1 MTQDLEQLFDLLE
14 TLVRLHE
21 QMIAGLDRQL
31 AAARAADSEMMRQC
45 QEQTEELVRQVARA
59 EAQRRAVSRNLA
71 VQAGVEGAAAGRGVT
86 ASRLAMALPE
96 PARGRLMEE
105 TGRLRERVQ
114 EVDRLNRILADV
126 SRRILLHLKSAYETV
141 AQVAGTTGV
150 YAANGRLRQA
160 QRSTMFD
167 AVG

>member
-1 MTQDLEQLFDLLE
+1 MTKDLEQLFHLLE

-21 QMIAGLDRQL
+21 QMIATLDRQL
-31 AAARAADSEMMRQC
+31 AAARAADSETMRQC

-59 EAQRRAVSRNLA
+59 EAQRRATSQGLA
-71 VQAGVEGAAAGRGVT
+71 VRLGIDATAAGRGVT
-86 ASRLAMALPE
+86 AGRLAMALPE
-96 PARGRLMEE
+96 PTRTRLMQE
-105 TGRLRERVQ
+105 TGRLRQRVQ
-114 EVDRLNRILADV
+114 EVDRLNRVLADV
-126 SRRILLHLKSAYETV
+126 SRRILVHLKKAYEAV

-150 YAANGRLRQA
+150 YAANGRLQQA